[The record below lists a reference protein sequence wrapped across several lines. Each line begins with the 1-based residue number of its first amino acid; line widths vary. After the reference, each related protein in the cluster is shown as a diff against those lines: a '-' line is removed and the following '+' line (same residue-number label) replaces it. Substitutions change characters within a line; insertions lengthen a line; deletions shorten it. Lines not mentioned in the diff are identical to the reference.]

1 MKADAWLV
9 RAVYVVLEDAVS
21 TDEIDQRVHGLV
33 LHHGL
38 GATWSLAGQA
48 ERAQLEWEL
57 PTFAE
62 ARTAVTTLR
71 GIRGIERPHLGP
83 TDENREA
90 HPAAYDV
97 TRAQVHAGRVR
108 CPACG
113 ERIPEGADSFFSVQ
127 GVKDGDEFV
136 LTCPGCG
143 LAMSWRLVADAPMR

>member
-9 RAVYVVLEDAVS
+9 RAVYVVLDDAMS
-21 TDEIDQRVHGLV
+21 IDEIDQRVHGLV
-33 LHHGL
+33 LHDGL
-38 GATWSLAGQA
+38 GATWSLPGQA
-48 ERAQLEWEL
+48 ERTQLEWEL
-57 PTFAE
+57 TTFAE
-62 ARTAVTTLR
+62 ARNAFAALQGV
-71 GIRGIERPHLGP
+71 RGIERPHLRP

-113 ERIPEGADSFFSVQ
+113 ERIPEGEDSFFSVQ
-127 GVKDGDEFV
+127 GVKDGDDFV

-143 LAMSWRLVADAPMR
+143 LAMTWRLVADAPKR